1 MAELRDIH
9 DTPDSIP
16 TNLVLGPRLWGYS
29 QTLQLGLSLSQLCHQ
44 SGQTPQ
50 ISVADPSQYVCKFC
64 DHMVPL
70 VRTLPSV
77 YINENTPHLSV
88 LTPVSVSTHTHARTH
103 TRAWTHAHICTSHAL
118 SHMPT
123 HTGRQQIKSVS
134 LFRPEKEESLLS
146 AY

>member
-88 LTPVSVSTHTHARTH
+88 LTPVSVSTHTHKRTH
-103 TRAWTHAHICTSHAL
+103 THGHGHMHTYAPHMHSHTC
-118 SHMPT
+118 P
-123 HTGRQQIKSVS
+123 HTQAGSK
-134 LFRPEKEESLLS
+134 
-146 AY
+146 